1 MMMVENMYEMY
12 ISFMDI
18 VKYVVRN
25 GKFLEEDGSLFCIS
39 NRKIVVESRIVIC
52 KVIFFFEKGGKI
64 KFMKV
69 NMFIKE

>member
-52 KVIFFFEKGGKI
+52 REIFFLENGGKM